1 MTSVGC
7 ESSKKL
13 RLTWSSDFEW
23 IHQEQLICILGCT
36 FVKNALVFFVLKIV
50 KSAEN
55 EKAVTPVGQSVLW
68 NPGRISCR
76 CDGGS
81 AGSNRARKRLTCV
94 TNQRHL
100 AFGLHQQRLFGR
112 GQKALQGPAQNFLKK
127 EGRDPTLYH
136 SDFVPSVCL
145 TPHHYFKKDCQSF
158 LIFPSFI
165 MIFCNDLMQNL
176 YW

>member
-1 MTSVGC
+1 MITHWGNYSIPFLPSTL
-7 ESSKKL
+7 SSPSRTL
-13 RLTWSSDFEW
+13 EGLFLGRHALQGAEVPGQ
-23 IHQEQLICILGCT
+23 HQEQLICILGCT
-36 FVKNALVFFVLKIV
+36 FVKNALVFFVPKIDKV
-50 KSAEN
+50 QKMK
-55 EKAVTPVGQSVLW
+55 KAVTPGGKSVLW

-127 EGRDPTLYH
+127 RRKRPDII
-136 SDFVPSVCL
+136 
-145 TPHHYFKKDCQSF
+145 SF
-158 LIFPSFI
+158 
-165 MIFCNDLMQNL
+165 
-176 YW
+176 